1 MKMKLYHTAFLIL
14 KEPDIRHGRKNAD
27 FAQGFYTSPQKE
39 FCLRWATEKA
49 GCSTWINEYELD
61 TEGLNIVTLQRDEN
75 WFYYL
80 WDNRRLKEERY
91 PDADVI
97 IGPIANDTIYDTF
110 GINTSGFLT
119 VEQSLATLKK
129 GPEYLQAAIKS
140 EKAASKLKWISA
152 KELSSEE
159 IRQSRA
165 SVLKEQE
172 AYQTE
177 IARLF
182 ETF

>member
-1 MKMKLYHTAFLIL
+1 M
-14 KEPDIRHGRKNAD
+14 
-27 FAQGFYTSPQKE
+27 
-39 FCLRWATEKA
+39 
-49 GCSTWINEYELD
+49 
-61 TEGLNIVTLQRDEN
+61 
-75 WFYYL
+75 
-80 WDNRRLKEERY
+80 
-91 PDADVI
+91 
-97 IGPIANDTIYDTF
+97 
-110 GINTSGFLT
+110 
-119 VEQSLATLKK
+119 LKK

-140 EKAASKLKWISA
+140 EKGASKIKWISA